1 MSVSIA
7 YRVSAVG
14 ETGSRWLI
22 VLLTE
27 MDAQYDQQY
36 TLLST
41 SFDRE
46 RPPLSRLELSQ
57 RHVVVIF
64 RVVHR
69 VEQKVPLFWRY
80 PNFLKTR
87 GKID

>member
-57 RHVVVIF
+57 QHVVVIF
-64 RVVHR
+64 RKVHR
-69 VEQKVPLFWRY
+69 VEQKVPLFLEISEF
-80 PNFLKTR
+80 P
-87 GKID
+87 

>member
-27 MDAQYDQQY
+27 MDAQYDQQ
-36 TLLST
+36 
-41 SFDRE
+41 
-46 RPPLSRLELSQ
+46 
-57 RHVVVIF
+57 
-64 RVVHR
+64 
-69 VEQKVPLFWRY
+69 
-80 PNFLKTR
+80 
-87 GKID
+87 